1 MTGSDFDRA
10 ATPTT
15 WSLALGGLRDHVL
28 VTVAVLAVAPR
39 WLWTWVVLVQPAI
52 ALVATAWIGTVAL
65 AVFAAVA
72 LAPAAVAWWLAIRQ
86 RRLGYTV
93 SPTRATLRIRH
104 LGTESEAA
112 PETDVVDLRGVGG
125 IAAVPLRGRVA
136 VRFHRG
142 RTRESEPRSVPRVV
156 VVPADRW
163 PAFAAALDRAGVSL
177 PWGEPADPQPPLG
190 VVAIVAVSVIVPI
203 AGATV
208 GVVLAFRWLIL
219 F

>member
-10 ATPTT
+10 ATPAT

-28 VTVAVLAVAPR
+28 VAVAVLAVAPR
-39 WLWTWVVLVQPAI
+39 WLWTWIVLVQPVI
-52 ALVATAWIGTVAL
+52 ALVAVAWIGTASL

-72 LAPAAVAWWLAIRQ
+72 LSPAVGAWLLAIRQ
-86 RRLGYTV
+86 RRVGYTI
-93 SPTRATLRIRH
+93 SPMRAMLRIRH

-112 PETDVVDLRGVGG
+112 PETDVVDLRDVSE
-125 IAAVPLRGRVA
+125 IAAMPLRGWVA
-136 VRFHRG
+136 VRFHHG
-142 RTRESEPRSVPRVV
+142 RTRESEPRSVPRV

-190 VVAIVAVSVIVPI
+190 MVAIVAVSAIVPT
-203 AGATV
+203 AGAAV
-208 GVVLAFRWLIL
+208 GAVLAFQWLL
-219 F
+219 LS